1 MARKF
6 SLHASWET
14 PLSNTTVLVQI
25 ARGHSREDP
34 RGDAP
39 RLQPPAPPSASHP
52 AALHLAALWALQ
64 AAREAPRAAFCWYFE
79 TAEHH
84 KPHQSL
90 SIDTRFTNKTDSRH
104 DTCVGVR
111 ATAATHMRAATALPL
126 DGGPDRRAV
135 DRLVEGLGRVR
146 QLEGA
151 AHAHRRD
158 VDGLGADVDAVGAAE
173 GV

>member
-39 RLQPPAPPSASHP
+39 RLQPRPPSGVRRLCISAHSGLCRPPAKHPAPCFVSI
-52 AALHLAALWALQ
+52 L
-64 AAREAPRAAFCWYFE
+64 RPRNI
-79 TAEHH
+79 TN
-84 KPHQSL
+84 HQSL

-111 ATAATHMRAATALPL
+111 ATGYPHACGHGFTTRWRAGSTRGRP
-126 DGGPDRRAV
+126 PRRRA
-135 DRLVEGLGRVR
+135 RACPPARGRR
-146 QLEGA
+146 A
-151 AHAHRRD
+151 RASPRRRRPR
-158 VDGLGADVDAVGAAE
+158 G
-173 GV
+173 